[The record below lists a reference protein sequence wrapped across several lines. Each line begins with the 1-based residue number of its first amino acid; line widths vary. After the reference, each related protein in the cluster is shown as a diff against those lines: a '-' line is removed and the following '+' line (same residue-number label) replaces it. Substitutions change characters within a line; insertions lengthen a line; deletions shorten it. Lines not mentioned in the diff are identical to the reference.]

1 MIRIVGGKY
10 RHRVLDQPS
19 LEITRCSK
27 DSVKEGLF
35 SSLGNDVENKVFL
48 DLFAGSGGVGIE
60 SYSRKAKK
68 VYLNDK
74 NKEPINVIKNNLK
87 KLDINDIVVT
97 NFDYFKAL
105 EYYKQNNIIFDI
117 VFLDPPYK
125 MEFDFNVISLLK
137 SYNILSDNHII
148 IIERDSKINDTNL
161 LNYKVK
167 ELKYGKTYI
176 YILRSEYENSNLSR

>member
-48 DLFAGSGGVGIE
+48 DLFAGSGSVGIE

-87 KLDINDIVVT
+87 KLDIDDIVVIAA
-97 NFDYFKAL
+97 DQA
-105 EYYKQNNIIFDI
+105 IA
-117 VFLDPPYK
+117 P
-125 MEFDFNVISLLK
+125 LK
-137 SYNILSDNHII
+137 VGDLHD
-148 IIERDSKINDTNL
+148 
-161 LNYKVK
+161 
-167 ELKYGKTYI
+167 
-176 YILRSEYENSNLSR
+176 LRFGEV

>member
-48 DLFAGSGGVGIE
+48 DLFAGSGSVGIE

-68 VYLNDK
+68 V
-74 NKEPINVIKNNLK
+74 
-87 KLDINDIVVT
+87 
-97 NFDYFKAL
+97 
-105 EYYKQNNIIFDI
+105 
-117 VFLDPPYK
+117 
-125 MEFDFNVISLLK
+125 
-137 SYNILSDNHII
+137 
-148 IIERDSKINDTNL
+148 
-161 LNYKVK
+161 
-167 ELKYGKTYI
+167 
-176 YILRSEYENSNLSR
+176 